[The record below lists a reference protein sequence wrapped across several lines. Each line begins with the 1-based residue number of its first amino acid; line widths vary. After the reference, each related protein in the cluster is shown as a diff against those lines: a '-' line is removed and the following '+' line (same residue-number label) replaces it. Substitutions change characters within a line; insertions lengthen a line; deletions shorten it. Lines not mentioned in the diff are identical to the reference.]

1 MRYFFLILCLIP
13 FSLSA
18 QLYTLSSPDQRLI
31 ISIQVEEEVSFGV
44 DYDYNPVLYPS
55 AISMTLGDG
64 SVLGKGKMKVK
75 KTSTR
80 SVNEVVYSVVPT
92 KSRQI
97 KDNYEELT
105 LTFKA
110 GYQLVFRAYNEG
122 AAYRFVTDFED
133 EIIVKAEELS
143 FRFAKP
149 GKTWFPEE
157 KSFFTHQERE
167 YIHTD
172 LDSITSDRFCSLPV
186 LVQATDEIKV
196 AITESD
202 LQDYPGF
209 FLRGN
214 EEDMLQA
221 IFPHFVIKTE
231 QLSDRDVL
239 PNERADYLAK
249 TAGKRAFPWRIMAFA
264 SDDVQLISNQMVFLL
279 APPLRIENTD
289 WIQPGK
295 VAWDWYNFNNI
306 FGVDFRAGVNTE
318 TYKYYIDFASQ
329 YGIEYIIL
337 DEGWYELGD
346 LLKQTPDM
354 DVAEIIRYGKSK
366 QVEVIP
372 WVVWK
377 TLEDQWDEAFD
388 QFEKWGVAGLK
399 VDFMQRDDQWMVN
412 YYWRVAE
419 ECAKRELFVDFHG
432 SYKPSG
438 IRRAYPNVLTRE
450 GVRGL
455 EQNKWSE
462 YANPKMAVTIPFIR
476 MLAGPLDYTPGA
488 MLNATKENFADVFN
502 KPMSMGTRCHQLAM
516 YVVYESPLQMLA
528 ESPSHYLK
536 EAECMEFLSAVPT
549 VWDTSIV
556 LQGEVGEY
564 VAIARRSGDDW
575 YVGAMTNWDARE
587 LEVDL
592 SFLPEGKSYQASIYQ
607 DGINA
612 DRYAADYKMS
622 KQELTSGQRMTIK
635 LAPGGGWAARV
646 QVANE

>member
-13 FSLSA
+13 FRLSA

-64 SVLGKGKMKVK
+64 KILGKGKMKVK
-75 KTSTR
+75 KAATR
-80 SVNEVVYSVVPT
+80 SVNEVVNSVVPT

-97 KDNYEELT
+97 RDNYEELT

-122 AAYRFVTDFED
+122 AAYHFVTDLED
-133 EIIVKAEELS
+133 KIIVKAEELS

-157 KSFFTHQERE
+157 KGFFTHQERE

-209 FLRGN
+209 FLQGN
-214 EEDMLQA
+214 GEDMLHA
-221 IFPHFVIKTE
+221 IFPHFVTKTK

-239 PNERADYLAK
+239 PNERADYLAE
-249 TAGKRAFPWRIMAFA
+249 TSGKRAFPWRIMALA
-264 SDDVQLISNQMVFLL
+264 SDDAQLIANQMVFLL
-279 APPLRIENTD
+279 APPLRIDNPD

-419 ECAKRELFVDFHG
+419 ECAKRKLFVDFHG

-462 YANPKMAVTIPFIR
+462 YANPRMAVTIPFIR

-488 MLNATKENFADVFN
+488 MLNATKENFVDVFN

-549 VWDTSIV
+549 VWDTTIV

-587 LEVDL
+587 MEVDF
-592 SFLPEGKSYQASIYQ
+592 SFLPKGKSYQASIYE

-622 KQELTSGQRMTIK
+622 RQELASGQRMRIR
-635 LAPGGGWAARV
+635 LAPGGGWAARIQSV
-646 QVANE
+646 D